1 MKARPGPGGRERGEG
16 WGKRVERMELT
27 LLSNV
32 DLDDMKVTGEKK
44 VMEIDIRWPIRI
56 WTRPTLEHGWTLSHH
71 WKDWA

>member
-32 DLDDMKVTGEKK
+32 DLDDMKVTGGEKSN
-44 VMEIDIRWPIRI
+44 
-56 WTRPTLEHGWTLSHH
+56 GN
-71 WKDWA
+71 